1 MKKHTLIFILFI
13 TFATSACQFLKLDDP
28 NKIDIPQGVTEE
40 ELQDARYKYK
50 RDLSYKE
57 KHIYQNKTT
66 DATITIYNVINYQIK
81 DEIANVGDGFEY
93 LIFDISVDNPTNNTF
108 NISDFSKSCYL
119 GNSTPNF
126 AYSNVGFALKMYH
139 LQSDSAQIDMEY
151 IKRFYEPTMP
161 AKQFYRGKLFC
172 YEVSKEDKEP
182 LFFRYKIGEQ
192 TYEYKVRDKRY

>member
-1 MKKHTLIFILFI
+1 
-13 TFATSACQFLKLDDP
+13 
-28 NKIDIPQGVTEE
+28 
-40 ELQDARYKYK
+40 
-50 RDLSYKE
+50 
-57 KHIYQNKTT
+57 
-66 DATITIYNVINYQIK
+66 
-81 DEIANVGDGFEY
+81 
-93 LIFDISVDNPTNNTF
+93 
-108 NISDFSKSCYL
+108 
-119 GNSTPNF
+119 
-126 AYSNVGFALKMYH
+126 MYH